1 MTDLTQHRLAMTAL
15 WTELKLNRW
24 RGPTSTRDLNDYG
37 DAPNF
42 KSVASGTVPKAKA
55 MNAVI
60 RQTDEQVLIGTIPP
74 DERLGTTQPTHV
86 VLTRAAYSEVLGST
100 STAAREDIR
109 HAIHY
114 RAGDPFAWHKNGR
127 GEWHLERRWDAW
139 ITNHVLTFLSA
150 LGDRATM
157 ETPCELLTTGK
168 SPTTRLVQSA

>member
-1 MTDLTQHRLAMTAL
+1 MNAL

-42 KSVASGTVPKAKA
+42 KSVASGTVPKARA

-74 DERLGTTQPTHV
+74 DERLGTTQATHV
-86 VLTRAAYSEVLGST
+86 VLTRANYADVLANTST
-100 STAAREDIR
+100 SAREDIA
-109 HAIHY
+109 HALFH

-127 GEWHLERRWDAW
+127 AEWHLERRWDAW
-139 ITNHVLTFLSA
+139 ITNHVLTFLSRLA
-150 LGDRATM
+150 DTCQATP
-157 ETPCELLTTGK
+157 ETVTHTTQTA
-168 SPTTRLVQSA
+168 PRDTHAAPVLH